1 LCGGCGS
8 SATGTRRPTCEPPSL
23 GTSATVSV
31 YGVVAVT
38 AVAKKGQEFK
48 QKVIIEGA
56 ETPFRIKLPEKPL
69 ELALNKYGGILS
81 HEAKVNQGW

>member
-1 LCGGCGS
+1 M
-8 SATGTRRPTCEPPSL
+8 
-23 GTSATVSV
+23 
-31 YGVVAVT
+31 AVT